1 MDVNDRVLH
10 HRDGPGIETWR
21 PAALQLSSLLLGLG
35 LHAFRPVEIP
45 FAAEYG
51 GAAMALL
58 FGLGLSILAL
68 SFRAFARARTSLRP
82 DRSAA
87 ALIRTGPFRYSRNP
101 LYVAVVLLILG
112 AGVWANSLWV
122 WLMAAL
128 LVLVMNRAVILREER
143 HLERQFGRDY
153 LEYKNTVRRWL

>member
-1 MDVNDRVLH
+1 MSDGVLH
-10 HRDGPGIETWR
+10 YPDSPGIETWR
-21 PAALQLSSLLLGLG
+21 PAALQLGSLLLGLG
-35 LHAFRPVEIP
+35 LHAFLPLEIP
-45 FAAEYG
+45 FVAEYG
-51 GAAMALL
+51 GAVGALL
-58 FGLGLSILAL
+58 FGFGLFIVVL
-68 SFRAFARARTSLRP
+68 SFREFARARTSLRP
-82 DRSAA
+82 DRGAA

-112 AGVWANSLWV
+112 AGLWADSLWV